1 MTNIQN
7 QLKEQKAKIEL
18 YTNKADEEVLSM
30 FAAQKESIQKIASTE
45 WFKHIKLFWMA
56 KEMSAI
62 DALGTINPEDKYKI
76 AEAQA
81 KYKLAKE
88 FNWYLHTRLN

>member
-1 MTNIQN
+1 MTNIQEE
-7 QLKEQKAKIEL
+7 LKKQKAKIEL
-18 YTNKADEEVLSM
+18 YTHKADKETIAI
-30 FAAQKESIQKIASTE
+30 FAAQKESIQQIASTE

-56 KEMSAI
+56 KEMQAI
-62 DALGTINPEDKYKI
+62 DNLGTTDPEDKYKI

-88 FNWYLHTRLN
+88 FNWYLYTRLN